1 MSNGQPT
8 SEVMVILKHIDE
20 KIDRLIWRA
29 DQQEDKVDE
38 MNKRLTILETKATA
52 KEESLG
58 SKIQEKGA
66 LIILGLMLAFFAK
79 KLGIG

>member
-1 MSNGQPT
+1 MSTGQHP

-29 DQQEDKVDE
+29 DQQETE
-38 MNKRLTILETKATA
+38 MDSVKQRLTILETKTTA

-58 SKIQEKGA
+58 AKVQEKGV
-66 LIILGLMLAFFAK
+66 LVILGIMLAFFAK